1 MKGQS
6 LDEIDN
12 TLIST
17 GKFLQEFASEEK
29 LSCLRTY
36 SKCLDVVNWL
46 KKNTKG

>member
-6 LDEIDN
+6 LAEIDN

-46 KKNTKG
+46 KQNTKG